1 MMPSLIRLFPLLF
14 AATVVATSVEAQT
27 AYPSKPVTVI
37 CTYAAGGGGDLIVR
51 KYAAGLK
58 DLTGQNFLVENR
70 VGANGHIGNRAAM
83 EARPDGYTMLIT
95 GSSSMV
101 GNPLI
106 MKDAT
111 YDPVTALQ
119 SVATLT
125 DVGLILVVNANSD
138 IKSVADLSRYIK
150 AKKSEAKY
158 ASATVSHRLVSPWY
172 LQSIGA
178 EAIEVGYK
186 STADA
191 INDISAGLVD
201 FVFADATLALGQA
214 AQGRIRLIATTTKSR
229 LSFAPDLPTMEESGV
244 PGLVY
249 SVIWSAWVPKNTP
262 PAIVNQLHGWLNAI
276 TGTAESRKF
285 LNQIGSDPYVVDSPA
300 AMEAVMKGQH
310 ELWQRLVP
318 MAKLE
323 KQ

>member
-1 MMPSLIRLFPLLF
+1 MPRLVKLFPLFF
-14 AATVVATSVEAQT
+14 AAATAATPVDAQT

-58 DLTGQNFLVENR
+58 EITGQNFLVENK

-83 EARPDGYTMLIT
+83 EARPDGYTLIIT
-95 GSSSMV
+95 GSSAVV

-111 YDPVTALQ
+111 YDPVTGLQ

-125 DVGLILVVNANSD
+125 DVGLILVVNAKSD

-150 AKKSEAKY
+150 ERKGEAKY

-178 EAIEVGYK
+178 QAIEVGYK

-191 INDISAGLVD
+191 INDITAGLVD
-201 FVFADATLALGQA
+201 FVFADATLALAQA
-214 AQGRIRLIATTTKSR
+214 AQGRVRMLGTTTKNR
-229 LSFAPDLPTMEESGV
+229 LSFAPDLPTMEEGGV
-244 PGLVY
+244 PGMAY
-249 SVIWSAWVPKNTP
+249 SVIWAAWAPKGTP
-262 PAIVNQLHGWLNAI
+262 PAVVNQLHDWLNAI
-276 TGTAESRKF
+276 TNTPESKKF
-285 LNQIGSDPYVVDSPA
+285 LNQIGSDPYVVASPA
-300 AMEAVMKGQH
+300 AMEAVMKGQS